1 MRRKRIA
8 FAVQLCILFIVCVL
22 SATVGIALRRSS
34 GSVGNTGRRTVV
46 PQSDEKV
53 IERQAYS
60 KEPFKV
66 SDLRVK
72 KATIWPG
79 QKFSSLALS
88 DNGGGKVE
96 DWLENLSFTIKN
108 TSDKQITY
116 IDYIL
121 EFTETG
127 IGRPMMQ
134 YVLDKGVRPTA
145 SEDVRKFVTPL
156 ALNPGDSFTF
166 ELSAGRLQ
174 MIQKFLEQGGYLLAN
189 LNKVNIRIDTVFFA
203 DGMKWSHG
211 DLYKLAPGEQP
222 GPGRPANYER
232 VNQ

>member
-8 FAVQLCILFIVCVL
+8 FAVQLCILFIVCFL
-22 SATVGIALRRSS
+22 SVTVGIALRRSS
-34 GSVGNTGRRTVV
+34 GSSGNTGRSLIA

-53 IERQAYS
+53 IEREEYPY
-60 KEPFKV
+60 EPFKV

-72 KATIWPG
+72 KATILPG
-79 QKFSSLALS
+79 QKFSSRALAES
-88 DNGGGKVE
+88 GGGKIE

-108 TSDKQITY
+108 TSDKHITY
-116 IDYIL
+116 INYIL

-127 IGRPMMQ
+127 VGRPMMQ

-145 SEDVRKFVTPL
+145 PEDVRKYVAPL
-156 ALNPGDSFTF
+156 ALDPGDSFTF
-166 ELSAGRLQ
+166 ELSAERLH
-174 MIQKFLEQGGYLLAN
+174 MIQKFLEQGGFQLTN
-189 LNKVNIRIDTVFFA
+189 LNKVNIRTDTVFFA

-222 GPGRPANYER
+222 GPDRPAKYER